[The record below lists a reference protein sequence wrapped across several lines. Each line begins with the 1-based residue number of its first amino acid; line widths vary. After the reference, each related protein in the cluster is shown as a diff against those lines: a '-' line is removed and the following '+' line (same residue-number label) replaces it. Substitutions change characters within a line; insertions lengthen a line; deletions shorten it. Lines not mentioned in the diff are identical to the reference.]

1 MRSTL
6 LLLPLML
13 LGCGNAA
20 ESPTPARSSPGAADG
35 EASQTLREARD
46 GFTTK
51 IVRDGEA
58 FGPPEAPP
66 PGSEFELIHYDAPVG
81 PLAAY
86 LAKDPGDG
94 QRHPAIVWITGGD
107 NNSIGDVWSPADR
120 SNDQTASGFRRAG
133 IVMMF
138 PSQRGGNDN
147 PGRREGFYGE
157 VDDILAATDH
167 LATLPY
173 VDPERI
179 YLGGHS
185 TGGTMVMLVA
195 ACSDR
200 YQAVFALGPV
210 AAADHYGGEFLYCN
224 PSDQQEV
231 RLRSPM
237 HWLHGVQRPLY
248 VIEGVDGNWPSI
260 EMMEQANT
268 NPQVQFLRVPGHD
281 HFSVI
286 APVVDLLAG
295 QVVAGRVQLTPA
307 MMERVR

>member
-1 MRSTL
+1 LGPAQQAGGGLGDGTL
-6 LLLPLML
+6 
-13 LGCGNAA
+13 
-20 ESPTPARSSPGAADG
+20 
-35 EASQTLREARD
+35 QTLCEARE
-46 GFTTK
+46 GFLTK

-58 FGPPEAPP
+58 FGPPEVPP
-66 PGSEFELIHYDAPVG
+66 PASDFELIHYESPVG

-86 LAKDPGDG
+86 LTKDPGDG

-120 SNDQTASGFRRAG
+120 SNDQSVSGFREEG

-167 LATLPY
+167 LAALPY
-173 VDPERI
+173 VDSERI

-185 TGGTMVMLVA
+185 TGGTIVMLVA
-195 ACSDR
+195 ACADR

-210 AAADHYGGEFLYCN
+210 AAADHYGGEFLYCD
-224 PSDQQEV
+224 PSDVQEL
-231 RLRSPM
+231 RLRSPI
-237 HWLHGVQRPLY
+237 HWLHAVGSPLY
-248 VIEGVDGNWPSI
+248 VIEGAVDGNWPSI
-260 EMMEQANT
+260 EMMEKSNT

-286 APVVDLLAG
+286 SPVVDLLAG
-295 QVVAGRVQLTPA
+295 QIVAGRVQLTPA
-307 MMERVR
+307 MVERL

>member
-6 LLLPLML
+6 LLLLL

-20 ESPTPARSSPGAADG
+20 DSPAPVSSSAGAADR
-35 EASQTLREARD
+35 EAQQTLCEARA

-51 IVRDGEA
+51 IVREGEA
-58 FGPPEAPP
+58 FGPPEVPP
-66 PGSEFELIHYDAPVG
+66 ASSDFELIHYDSPVG

-86 LAKDPGDG
+86 LTKDPGDG

-107 NNSIGDVWSPADR
+107 NNSIGDVWSPAPR
-120 SNDQTASGFRRAG
+120 SNDQTAGGFRKAG

-167 LATLPY
+167 LAALPY
-173 VDPERI
+173 VDPDRI

-224 PSDQQEV
+224 PRDQQEV

-248 VIEGVDGNWPSI
+248 VIEGAVDGNWPSI
-260 EMMEQANT
+260 EMMEESNA
-268 NPQVQFLRVPGHD
+268 NPQVQFLRVPGRD

-286 APVVDLLAG
+286 APTVDLLAG
-295 QVVAGRVQLTPA
+295 QIVAGRVQLTPA
-307 MMERVR
+307 MMERL